1 MPDSAEEFKRAAASA
16 AVERYVESGM
26 TIGLGTGS
34 TAFWVARRIGEL
46 LSSGGLRDVRGIP
59 TSQRMAD
66 QARQEGIPLVSL
78 SEARPEIT
86 LDGTDEVSA
95 DLNLIKGLGGALLR
109 EKIVA
114 AAGDG
119 LIVVADGSKLV
130 DTLGRGPLPV
140 EVEPFGWETTV
151 EALSDLSCE
160 PTLRMAETEPFV
172 TDGGH
177 YTVDCDFPS
186 IPDPAQLETG
196 IKHIPGALETGLFV
210 GLCRAAVIAN
220 ENGTKIIEL

>member
-46 LSSGGLRDVRGIP
+46 LSSDGLRDVRGIP

-78 SEARPEIT
+78 SETRPEIT

-151 EALSDLSCE
+151 EALSNLGCE
-160 PTLRMAETEPFV
+160 PTLRMAETEPFL

-186 IPDPAQLETG
+186 IPDPAQLETE

-220 ENGTKIIEL
+220 ENGTKVIEL